1 MTHPTAS
8 PFTDPAA
15 VARYAEGPR
24 RNVPGYD
31 SLLPMVR
38 ILLAERVPAHGRVL
52 VVGAGGGL
60 ELEDMALAHPGWRFD
75 GVDPSQPMLD
85 LAAQRLQSAG
95 VAGDRVALHRG
106 YVQSAPAGPFDGAT
120 CLLTLHF
127 VPRGASARIERQVG
141 AVDRDELQGAK
152 RSNSRSYCEYLQRGR
167 PPESADAHGAMV
179 RAEAPME
186 RVPMLAEIR
195 RRLKPGAP
203 LVVAHLSVADGA
215 GAGGEGGAG
224 ERDLWL
230 SRYAAFQV
238 ASGVPLEHAAR
249 ARDKIAAE
257 LAVLTPQEDEAILR
271 EAGFS
276 EVQMFY
282 MGFAFRGWVASAC

>member
-1 MTHPTAS
+1 MTHPATSS

-31 SLLPMVR
+31 SLLRMSR
-38 ILLAERVPAHGRVL
+38 ILLAERVPADGRVL

-95 VAGDRVALHRG
+95 VPGDRVALHHG

-120 CLLTLHF
+120 CLLTFHF
-127 VPRGASARIERQVG
+127 VPREER
-141 AVDRDELQGAK
+141 A
-152 RSNSRSYCEYLQRGR
+152 
-167 PPESADAHGAMV
+167 AM
-179 RAEAPME
+179 A
-186 RVPMLAEIR
+186 AEIR

-203 LVVAHLSVADGA
+203 FVAVHLSVADGDA
-215 GAGGEGGAG
+215 GEGGAG

-238 ASGVPLEHAAR
+238 ASGVAPEHAAR
-249 ARDKIAAE
+249 ARDKVAAE

-276 EVQMFY
+276 DVQMFY
-282 MGFAFRGWVASAC
+282 MGFAFRGWVACV

>member
-1 MTHPTAS
+1 MHRRSNPQPKRHTRHNPPHTMTQPTAS

-31 SLLPMVR
+31 SLLRMSR

-60 ELEDMALAHPGWRFD
+60 ELEDMARAHSGWRFD

-95 VAGDRVALHRG
+95 MPGDRVALHHG
-106 YVQSAPAGPFDGAT
+106 YVQSAPAGPFEGAT

-127 VPRGASARIERQVG
+127 VPRE
-141 AVDRDELQGAK
+141 
-152 RSNSRSYCEYLQRGR
+152 
-167 PPESADAHGAMV
+167 
-179 RAEAPME
+179 E

-203 LVVAHLSVADGA
+203 LVVAHLSVADGS
-215 GAGGEGGAG
+215 GPGGDGGAG

-238 ASGVPLEHAAR
+238 ASGVPPEHAVR

-257 LAVLTPQEDEAILR
+257 LAVLTPDEDEAILR
-271 EAGFS
+271 KAGFS
-276 EVQMFY
+276 DVRMFY
-282 MGFAFRGWVASAC
+282 MGFAFRGWVARA

>member
-1 MTHPTAS
+1 MTQPTAT

-38 ILLAERVPAHGRVL
+38 ILLAERVPAIGRVL

-85 LAAQRLQSAG
+85 LAAQRLQRAGVAGVAG
-95 VAGDRVALHRG
+95 VAGDRVALHHG

-120 CLLTLHF
+120 CLLTFHF
-127 VPRGASARIERQVG
+127 VPRE
-141 AVDRDELQGAK
+141 
-152 RSNSRSYCEYLQRGR
+152 
-167 PPESADAHGAMV
+167 
-179 RAEAPME
+179 E
-186 RVPMLAEIR
+186 RVPMASEIR
-195 RRLKPGAP
+195 RRLKLGAP
-203 LVVAHLSVADGA
+203 FVAMHLSVAHGA
-215 GAGGEGGAG
+215 ADEVGWAG

-230 SRYAAFQV
+230 SRYAEFQV
-238 ASGVPLEHAAR
+238 ASGVAPEHAAR
-249 ARDKIAAE
+249 ARDKVAAE

-276 EVQMFY
+276 DVQMFY
-282 MGFAFRGWVASAC
+282 MGFAFRGWVALA

>member
-1 MTHPTAS
+1 MTTARPTMTHPTS

-38 ILLAERVPAHGRVL
+38 ILLAERVPADGRVL

-60 ELEDMALAHPGWRFD
+60 ELEDMARAHPGWRFD

-85 LAAQRLQSAG
+85 LAAQRLEAAG
-95 VAGDRVALHRG
+95 VSDRVALHHG
-106 YVQSAPAGPFDGAT
+106 TMQSAPAGPFDGAT
-120 CLLTLHF
+120 CLLTFHF
-127 VPRGASARIERQVG
+127 VPRGER
-141 AVDRDELQGAK
+141 A
-152 RSNSRSYCEYLQRGR
+152 
-167 PPESADAHGAMV
+167 AMV
-179 RAEAPME
+179 
-186 RVPMLAEIR
+186 AEIR

-203 LVVAHLSVADGA
+203 FVAVHLSVADG
-215 GAGGEGGAG
+215 GAGGARRECGAR

-230 SRYAAFQV
+230 SRYSAFQV
-238 ASGVPLEHAAR
+238 ASGMAPEMADRGR
-249 ARDKIAAE
+249 AKVAAE
-257 LAVLTPQEDEAILR
+257 LAVLTPDEDEAILR

-276 EVQMFY
+276 DVRMFY
-282 MGFAFRGWVASAC
+282 MGFAFRGWVGLA

>member
-38 ILLAERVPAHGRVL
+38 ILLAERVPADGRVL

-95 VAGDRVALHRG
+95 VSNDRVALHHG

-120 CLLTLHF
+120 CLLTFHF
-127 VPRGASARIERQVG
+127 VPREER
-141 AVDRDELQGAK
+141 A
-152 RSNSRSYCEYLQRGR
+152 
-167 PPESADAHGAMV
+167 AMV
-179 RAEAPME
+179 
-186 RVPMLAEIR
+186 AEIR

-203 LVVAHLSVADGA
+203 FVAVHLSVADGDA
-215 GAGGEGGAG
+215 SDYGGEGGAG

-238 ASGVPLEHAAR
+238 ASGVPPEHAAR

-257 LAVLTPQEDEAILR
+257 LAVLTPEEDEAILR

-276 EVQMFY
+276 DVQMFY
-282 MGFAFRGWVASAC
+282 MGFAFRGWVARA

>member
-1 MTHPTAS
+1 MTTARPTMTQPTAS

-38 ILLAERVPAHGRVL
+38 ILLAERVPADGRVL

-60 ELEDMALAHPGWRFD
+60 ELEDMARAHPGWRFD

-85 LAAQRLQSAG
+85 LAAQRLEAAG
-95 VAGDRVALHRG
+95 VSDRVALHHG
-106 YVQSAPAGPFDGAT
+106 TMQSAPAGQFDGAT
-120 CLLTLHF
+120 CLLTFHF
-127 VPRGASARIERQVG
+127 VPRGER
-141 AVDRDELQGAK
+141 A
-152 RSNSRSYCEYLQRGR
+152 
-167 PPESADAHGAMV
+167 AMV
-179 RAEAPME
+179 
-186 RVPMLAEIR
+186 AEIR

-203 LVVAHLSVADGA
+203 FVAVHLSVADG
-215 GAGGEGGAG
+215 GAGRERGEDGAG

-230 SRYAAFQV
+230 SRYSAFQV
-238 ASGVPLEHAAR
+238 ASGMAQEMADRGR
-249 ARDKIAAE
+249 AKVAAE
-257 LAVLTPQEDEAILR
+257 LAVLTPEEDEAILR

-276 EVQMFY
+276 DVRMFY
-282 MGFAFRGWVASAC
+282 MGFAFRGWVVLA

>member
-1 MTHPTAS
+1 MTHSTVS
-8 PFTDPAA
+8 PSTDPAA

-38 ILLAERVPAHGRVL
+38 ILLAERVPVDGRVL

-60 ELEDMALAHPGWRFD
+60 ELEDMARAHPGWRFD

-95 VAGDRVALHRG
+95 VSGDRVALHHG

-120 CLLTLHF
+120 CLLTFHF
-127 VPRGASARIERQVG
+127 VPREER
-141 AVDRDELQGAK
+141 A
-152 RSNSRSYCEYLQRGR
+152 
-167 PPESADAHGAMV
+167 AMV
-179 RAEAPME
+179 
-186 RVPMLAEIR
+186 AEIR

-203 LVVAHLSVADGA
+203 FVAVHLSVADG

-230 SRYAAFQV
+230 SRYSAFQV
-238 ASGVPLEHAAR
+238 ASGMAPETADRGR
-249 ARDKIAAE
+249 AKVAAE
-257 LAVLTPQEDEAILR
+257 LAVLTPEEDEAILR

-276 EVQMFY
+276 DVRLFY
-282 MGFAFRGWVASAC
+282 MGFAFRGWVVCV

>member
-31 SLLPMVR
+31 SLLRMSR
-38 ILLAERVPAHGRVL
+38 ILLAERVPADGRVL

-95 VAGDRVALHRG
+95 VSNDRVALHHG
-106 YVQSAPAGPFDGAT
+106 FVQSAPDGPFDGAT
-120 CLLTLHF
+120 CLLTFHF
-127 VPRGASARIERQVG
+127 VPRE
-141 AVDRDELQGAK
+141 
-152 RSNSRSYCEYLQRGR
+152 
-167 PPESADAHGAMV
+167 
-179 RAEAPME
+179 E
-186 RVPMLAEIR
+186 RVPMAAEIR

-203 LVVAHLSVADGA
+203 LIAVHLSVAD
-215 GAGGEGGAG
+215 GGEGGAG

-230 SRYAAFQV
+230 SRYSAFQV
-238 ASGVPLEHAAR
+238 ASGIAPEMADKGR
-249 ARDKIAAE
+249 AKVAAE
-257 LAVLTPQEDEAILR
+257 LAVLTPQEDEEILR
-271 EAGFS
+271 EAGFGD
-276 EVQMFY
+276 VRMFY
-282 MGFAFRGWVASAC
+282 MGFAFWGWVATACS

>member
-1 MTHPTAS
+1 MRPASQHHRHTACPMTHPHTPSA
-8 PFTDPAA
+8 FTDPAA

-31 SLLPMVR
+31 SLLRMSR
-38 ILLAERVPAHGRVL
+38 ILLAERVPDHGRVL

-95 VAGDRVALHRG
+95 VSGDRVALHHG
-106 YVQSAPAGPFDGAT
+106 YVQSAQAGPFDGAT

-127 VPRGASARIERQVG
+127 VPRE
-141 AVDRDELQGAK
+141 D
-152 RSNSRSYCEYLQRGR
+152 
-167 PPESADAHGAMV
+167 
-179 RAEAPME
+179 
-186 RVPMLAEIR
+186 RVPMLVEIR

-203 LVVAHLSVADGA
+203 LVVAHLSVADGDE
-215 GAGGEGGAG
+215 GPGGESGAG

-238 ASGVPLEHAAR
+238 ASGVAPEHAAR
-249 ARDKIAAE
+249 ARDKVAAE
-257 LAVLTPQEDEAILR
+257 LAVLTPEEDETVLR

-276 EVQMFY
+276 DVQMFY
-282 MGFAFRGWVASAC
+282 MGFAFRGWVACA

>member
-1 MTHPTAS
+1 MIQPTAS

-38 ILLAERVPAHGRVL
+38 ILLAERVPADGRVL

-60 ELEDMALAHPGWRFD
+60 ELEDMARAHPGWRFD

-85 LAAQRLQSAG
+85 LATHRLQSAG
-95 VAGDRVALHRG
+95 VSGDRVALHHG

-120 CLLTLHF
+120 CLLTFHF
-127 VPRGASARIERQVG
+127 VPRE
-141 AVDRDELQGAK
+141 
-152 RSNSRSYCEYLQRGR
+152 
-167 PPESADAHGAMV
+167 
-179 RAEAPME
+179 E
-186 RVPMLAEIR
+186 RVTMAAEIR

-203 LVVAHLSVADGA
+203 LVVAHLSVADGV
-215 GAGGEGGAG
+215 G

-238 ASGVPLEHAAR
+238 SSGVVPEHAAR
-249 ARDKIAAE
+249 ARDKVAAE
-257 LAVLTPQEDEAILR
+257 LALLTPEEDEAILR

-276 EVQMFY
+276 DVRMFY
-282 MGFAFRGWVASAC
+282 MGFAFRGWVANVEYKQKAA

>member
-1 MTHPTAS
+1 MTHPHTPSA
-8 PFTDPAA
+8 FTDPAA

-31 SLLPMVR
+31 GLLRMSR

-95 VAGDRVALHRG
+95 VSGDRVALYHG
-106 YVQSAPAGPFDGAT
+106 YVQTAPAGPFDGAT

-127 VPRGASARIERQVG
+127 VPRE
-141 AVDRDELQGAK
+141 
-152 RSNSRSYCEYLQRGR
+152 
-167 PPESADAHGAMV
+167 
-179 RAEAPME
+179 E
-186 RVPMLAEIR
+186 RVPTLVEIR

-215 GAGGEGGAG
+215 GPGGDGGAG

-238 ASGVPLEHAAR
+238 ASGVALEHAAR
-249 ARDKIAAE
+249 ARDKVAAE
-257 LAVLTPQEDEAILR
+257 LAVLTPEEDEAVLR
-271 EAGFS
+271 EAGFGD
-276 EVQMFY
+276 VRMFY
-282 MGFAFRGWVASAC
+282 MGFAFRGWVARVGS